1 MTDLNATGVLIE
13 SFRKQCPASAHL
25 LTGNREFSANR
36 DQLTAEHP
44 GSQVRQAPHSECDR
58 SMEYC
63 SGPTH
68 VNQPSN
74 STEVL
79 KSASVDTRCVV
90 QGHRTLLGAELKA
103 AQVGIN
109 HKASLGPRKLG
120 KAGSFHQNLKSL
132 GSSQQPYIIPGQ
144 AKAFP

>member
-1 MTDLNATGVLIE
+1 
-13 SFRKQCPASAHL
+13 
-25 LTGNREFSANR
+25 
-36 DQLTAEHP
+36 
-44 GSQVRQAPHSECDR
+44 
-58 SMEYC
+58 MEYC
-63 SGPTH
+63 SGLTH
-68 VNQPSN
+68 VNQPLN

-90 QGHRTLLGAELKA
+90 QGHRTLLGAELEA

-120 KAGSFHQNLKSL
+120 KAGSFHQNLESL
-132 GSSQQPYIIPGQ
+132 GSSQQRYIIPGQ

>member
-1 MTDLNATGVLIE
+1 MSQA
-13 SFRKQCPASAHL
+13 
-25 LTGNREFSANR
+25 
-36 DQLTAEHP
+36 P
-44 GSQVRQAPHSECDR
+44 GSEYDGG
-58 SMEYC
+58 MEYC

-79 KSASVDTRCVV
+79 KSASVDTCRVV
-90 QGHRTLLGAELKA
+90 QGHRTLLGAELEA

-120 KAGSFHQNLKSL
+120 KAGSFHQNLESL

-144 AKAFP
+144 AKACP